1 MTYWNNEHFKYKKQV
16 NTEKRAVKKA
26 EELEKNRKKRIL
38 KENALE
44 KRARKE
50 RARKEKTPLKQVPRP
65 KQSGEPSR
73 ISPPKPSQAA
83 GKRRT
88 YIAYSSPTT
97 GDSGYG
103 TQDYLHLLAEE
114 ILEKFKNGETPRG
127 NKALVKKLEDFVCK
141 IIELKE
147 KFKDTVWS
155 HPYDKSDTAVSI
167 NSMIEYSHKYLIQL
181 NVINK
186 LGVEVKIP
194 WRLAGY
200 SCM

>member
-1 MTYWNNEHFKYKKQV
+1 MSYWDIEHFKYKKQV
-16 NTEKRAVKKA
+16 NRENRAVKKA
-26 EELEKNRKKRIL
+26 EELERKRKKRIL
-38 KENALE
+38 KENAL
-44 KRARKE
+44 KE
-50 RARKEKTPLKQVPRP
+50 RAIKEKTRRKQAPRP
-65 KQSGEPSR
+65 KQSGEPSS
-73 ISPPKPSQAA
+73 ISPPKPPQAA
-83 GKRRT
+83 GKKRKYR
-88 YIAYSSPTT
+88 AYPSPTT
-97 GDSGYG
+97 GYAGYR
-103 TQDYLHLLAEE
+103 TQYELNLLAREN
-114 ILEKFKNGETPRG
+114 LEDFKNGETPVG
-127 NKALVKKLEDFVCK
+127 KKALVKKLEGFVCK

-194 WRLAGY
+194 WRLDRY